1 MEVDDEDF
9 CKAVSNQA
17 RTTKNSTS
25 GLNMGLNDRFSTV
38 ERASRTAIN
47 LHENDQELEEE
58 EEDDMICSFDQT
70 QASIFHNET
79 RASFNNKFN
88 PVLGK

>member
-1 MEVDDEDF
+1 
-9 CKAVSNQA
+9 
-17 RTTKNSTS
+17 
-25 GLNMGLNDRFSTV
+25 MGLNDRFSTV

-88 PVLGK
+88 PVLGKQNSHRLEYDEDVLSDIFDEGADEETI